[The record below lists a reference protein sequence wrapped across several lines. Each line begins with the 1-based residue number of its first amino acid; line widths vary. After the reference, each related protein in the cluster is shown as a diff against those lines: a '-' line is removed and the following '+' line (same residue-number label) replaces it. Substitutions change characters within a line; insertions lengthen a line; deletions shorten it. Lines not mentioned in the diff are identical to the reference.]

1 MIPLSTRLSEVWHNY
16 VKPLAVAFLVVLCLI
31 FVLFSLAANTGC
43 ATKPPALS
51 GTNTVIAVVSNLLPV
66 ITSVEPFVP
75 AQWASTGETIL
86 AVITAALG
94 AWNLHQQQSIKQL
107 KLNGATA
114 DRAMA
119 TYRADNPPARHP
131 PS

>member
-1 MIPLSTRLSEVWHNY
+1 MKPLSTHLSNAWHNY

-31 FVLFSLAANTGC
+31 FVIFSLAANTGC

-51 GTNTVIAVVSNLLPV
+51 GTNTVLTIVSNLVPV
-66 ITSVEPFVP
+66 VTTLEPFVP

-107 KLNGATA
+107 KLNGASA

-119 TYRADNPPARHP
+119 TYRADNPPAKHA